1 MRGRTKEKSEGLK
14 GKNDS
19 KVFMFSR
26 GGVCLF
32 LRENQITARIAKIN
46 NEQSTYWK
54 YNKLSVIESERSLK

>member
-1 MRGRTKEKSEGLK
+1 MAKRNCDALKNSNWEMRGRTKEKSEGLK

-46 NEQSTYWK
+46 NEQSTY
-54 YNKLSVIESERSLK
+54 